1 MDEVSQER
9 VDDAWDE
16 VSQERVDDAWDEGFA
31 HGYSRGKAENARLRE
46 ENYDLTLTFLL
57 SKEKQDAEI
66 ERLREALVEAEAE
79 LIYLRRHGK
88 DGARW
93 EANDSKDVWRGFAR
107 EALKEKE

>member
-1 MDEVSQER
+1 MLNRLAEVE
-9 VDDAWDE
+9 
-16 VSQERVDDAWDEGFA
+16 
-31 HGYSRGKAENARLRE
+31 AEN
-46 ENYDLTLTFLL
+46 
-57 SKEKQDAEI
+57 
-66 ERLREALVEAEAE
+66 ERLREMLVEAEAE